1 MAYKTKRFYRN
12 NFGLP
17 GVVYILENEGLRDG
31 WIKIGCSTRSGKV
44 RALELNED
52 AGTGTPGSF
61 KCIYQHKTVDCGRAE
76 QEVFK
81 ILAKF
86 RRGKKGQE
94 FFEVSLDLAKN
105 TIEKT
110 CRQFDNIFVQ
120 KPNSPAKVTLN
131 SDRQN
136 YRQPINRKPVNRNK
150 TAAKI
155 LPAISNKTNKR
166 AGIINNMENK
176 FCDKCGNSV
185 MASMRLCPQ
194 CGNKSFASSAPA
206 TPSVNSISRNIK
218 NKIIQNE
225 NVIAADHFRRLI
237 AYIIDLV
244 IVYASAF
251 ILGFLFGATLGKLL
265 GHDNIKTIAGLF
277 GIILTFVYFSYFH
290 SSSSQATPGMKFMN
304 LIIRSSINGSK
315 LSGGQALLRFLCH
328 NVLALSGV
336 FIWLIG
342 ESKGS
347 ASDSIIVIAA
357 LAPILITLTVFFN
370 EKRQTLYDII
380 CNTEIIKE

>member
-1 MAYKTKRFYRN
+1 
-12 NFGLP
+12 
-17 GVVYILENEGLRDG
+17 
-31 WIKIGCSTRSGKV
+31 
-44 RALELNED
+44 
-52 AGTGTPGSF
+52 
-61 KCIYQHKTVDCGRAE
+61 
-76 QEVFK
+76 
-81 ILAKF
+81 
-86 RRGKKGQE
+86 
-94 FFEVSLDLAKN
+94 
-105 TIEKT
+105 
-110 CRQFDNIFVQ
+110 
-120 KPNSPAKVTLN
+120 
-131 SDRQN
+131 
-136 YRQPINRKPVNRNK
+136 
-150 TAAKI
+150 
-155 LPAISNKTNKR
+155 
-166 AGIINNMENK
+166 MENK